1 MSCPNH
7 PQRGWE
13 VTPCTRCGIGFCSD
27 CLVTVQGH
35 PYCAICKDAH
45 LRDLAAG
52 PVTIELARPGTRFVA
67 QLIDTLVIMAGV
79 FVLGI
84 VGVIVGGKES
94 LVVLTWVAIIVGV
107 VAYEGLMLSRG
118 GQTLGKMA
126 MSIRVV
132 SSDGSP
138 LGTAQAW
145 GRAVSRAV
153 LGYIPGVGLV
163 DVLMVFSDGRRTLH
177 DRIASTRVVQT
188 R

>member
-13 VTPCTRCGIGFCSD
+13 VTPCTRCGIAYCSD

-35 PYCAICKDAH
+35 PYCAVCKDAH

-52 PVTIELARPGTRFVA
+52 PATAELARPGSRFVA
-67 QLIDTLVIMAGV
+67 QLVDTAVLVIGIMAIAFGV
-79 FVLGI
+79 AVAGGNEAAILMLT
-84 VGVIVGGKES
+84 VGVI
-94 LVVLTWVAIIVGV
+94 AGV

-126 MSIRVV
+126 AHIRVV
-132 SSDGSP
+132 AADGSP
-138 LGTAQAW
+138 ISAGQAW

-153 LGYIPGVGLV
+153 LGYVPGLGLV
-163 DVLMVFSDGRRTLH
+163 DVLMVFSDGHRTLH